1 MATYEI
7 PNNVKELFEQGE
19 NSYRIIDYA
28 PDMSMDNKQSMGY
41 FLDCI
46 GAKQDNI
53 EKDEGTQV
61 VLMHPDFGM
70 KYVVDSGG
78 LGDFFSHRFD
88 VSLYENDNSKLE
100 EE

>member
-53 EKDEGTQV
+53 EEDEGTQI

-78 LGDFFSHRFD
+78 LGDFFSHGFD
-88 VSLYENDNSKLE
+88 VSLYENDNM
-100 EE
+100 